1 MAEPEFYFW
10 ELNQNMN
17 NFYIYR
23 KKNKKYILRL
33 REKYYIKN
41 KINIYLV
48 LTRIKKEDSPK
59 KKKRYKERK
68 DTE

>member
-10 ELNQNMN
+10 ELKQIMN
-17 NFYIYR
+17 KFYIYR
-23 KKNKKYILRL
+23 KKKFLRL

-48 LTRIKKEDSPK
+48 LTR
-59 KKKRYKERK
+59 YKERK

>member
-59 KKKRYKERK
+59 KKKKV
-68 DTE
+68 